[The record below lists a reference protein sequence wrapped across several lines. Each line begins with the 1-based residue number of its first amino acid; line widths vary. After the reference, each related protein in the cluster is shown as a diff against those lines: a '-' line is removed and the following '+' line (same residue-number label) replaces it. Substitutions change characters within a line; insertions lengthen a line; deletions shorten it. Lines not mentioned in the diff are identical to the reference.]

1 MSEDGVKKSSNP
13 MVALA
18 TGCVAGIII
27 IIMINIILFTS
38 FIIIIIKRWH

>member
-27 IIMINIILFTS
+27 IIIRLTS
-38 FIIIIIKRWH
+38 FIIILLCIKRWH